1 MAQLKT
7 ARQSGF
13 TLIELV
19 AVILILSVITAVTTS
34 QFSNSSQFQAMTTRD
49 DIVAGLF
56 YAQQIAQARAS
67 ATNTVQFVSTGTSID
82 VREAG
87 ASINNGIYP
96 LALPGGFTLT
106 TATLSYDKLGQTT
119 ATTLTLTDGDSSATI
134 AVSASGYAN

>member
-106 TATLSYDKLGQTT
+106 NVTLGYSKLGQTT

-134 AVSASGYAN
+134 TISASGYAN